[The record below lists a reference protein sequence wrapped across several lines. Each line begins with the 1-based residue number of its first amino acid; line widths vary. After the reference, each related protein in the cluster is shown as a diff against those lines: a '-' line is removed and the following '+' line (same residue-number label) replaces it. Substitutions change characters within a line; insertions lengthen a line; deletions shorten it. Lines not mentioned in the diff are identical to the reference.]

1 MNPNNTN
8 SNNDQQFPT
17 HVRRKKCHGNRRNQR
32 FRKKCRAKGM
42 KPKIIEKLLM
52 KRNQAE
58 NRNHNNRKHTNIQK
72 TQSNKQTTDINNH
85 SKPTTINPIKR
96 KRDLSLQETSQ
107 LSTSQPLSKKIYTRM
122 ISMGGTAEND
132 EMSSL
137 FSGRAAC
144 HLLAKQF
151 ELGLEDCD
159 QAISIN
165 ERNIDGYIQKW

>member
-107 LSTSQPLSKKIYTRM
+107 LSTSQPLSKK
-122 ISMGGTAEND
+122 
-132 EMSSL
+132 
-137 FSGRAAC
+137 
-144 HLLAKQF
+144 
-151 ELGLEDCD
+151 
-159 QAISIN
+159 
-165 ERNIDGYIQKW
+165 